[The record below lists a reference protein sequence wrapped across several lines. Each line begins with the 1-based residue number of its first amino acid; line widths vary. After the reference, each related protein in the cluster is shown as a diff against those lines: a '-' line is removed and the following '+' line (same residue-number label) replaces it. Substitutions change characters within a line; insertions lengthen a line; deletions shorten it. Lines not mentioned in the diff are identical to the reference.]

1 MTRYTTP
8 TNTFDVN
15 VDLTEAEAVYVTYS
29 QDDKVVFEKTGSD
42 ITVTPRQLSVTLTQE
57 ETGRLNTL
65 YPVEI
70 QIRAHF
76 ADGSAPASDV
86 MKAPVKKVLKEG
98 VI

>member
-15 VDLTEAEAVYVTYS
+15 LDLTEAEVIYITYS
-29 QDDKVVFEKTGSD
+29 QQGQVVFEKTGSD
-42 ITVTPRQLSVTLTQE
+42 VTVTPRQLEVTLTQE
-57 ETGRLNTL
+57 ETGALNVL

-70 QIRAHF
+70 QIRARF

-86 MKAPVKKVLKEG
+86 MTAPVKKVLKEG